1 MQSIISE
8 ISITDI
14 LGSEHKFQ
22 IQKIED
28 DTEVSYETVKLSP
41 EPKDVQSSNS
51 FGEALEAISSSLFFD
66 EIEL

>member
-8 ISITDI
+8 ISITDV
-14 LGSEHKFQ
+14 LGTEHKFQ

-41 EPKDVQSSNS
+41 DPKDVQSSNT
-51 FGEALEAISSSLFFD
+51 FGEALEAVNSSLFFD

>member
-8 ISITDI
+8 ISITDV
-14 LGSEHKFQ
+14 LGTEHKFQ

-41 EPKDVQSSNS
+41 DPKDVQSSNT
-51 FGEALEAISSSLFFD
+51 FGEALEAINSSLFFD

>member
-8 ISITDI
+8 ISIIDI
-14 LGSEHKFQ
+14 LGTEHEFQ
-22 IQKIED
+22 IQKIENG
-28 DTEVSYETVKLSP
+28 TEVSYETIKLSP
-41 EPKDVQSSNS
+41 EPKDVQSSNT